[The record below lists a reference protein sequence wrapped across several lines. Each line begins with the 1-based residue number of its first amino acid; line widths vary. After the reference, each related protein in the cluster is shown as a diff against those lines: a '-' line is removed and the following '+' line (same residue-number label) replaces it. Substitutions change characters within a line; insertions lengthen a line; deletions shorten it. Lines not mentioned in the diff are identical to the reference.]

1 VVSLSEF
8 LSEEPKMK
16 NRIGLLSLTA
26 LATVTLGNA
35 AQAHSGHGMD
45 GGILHQLTSAYHL
58 GIMLAVALIAAT
70 GKEIVCRRN
79 AKKTKKERR

>member
-1 VVSLSEF
+1 
-8 LSEEPKMK
+8 MK

-58 GIMLAVALIAAT
+58 CIMLAVALIAAT

-79 AKKTKKERR
+79 AKKAKKERR

>member
-1 VVSLSEF
+1 
-8 LSEEPKMK
+8 MK

-79 AKKTKKERR
+79 AKKAKKERR